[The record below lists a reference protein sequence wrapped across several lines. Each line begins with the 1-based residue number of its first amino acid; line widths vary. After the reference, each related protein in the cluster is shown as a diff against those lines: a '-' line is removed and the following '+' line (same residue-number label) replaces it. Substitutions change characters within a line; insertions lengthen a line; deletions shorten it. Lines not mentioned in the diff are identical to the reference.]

1 MTDVILTAFLL
12 TPFADLVNQFVSEAL
27 ELLYVGVVAVIAFQI
42 LVVIELLPR
51 VIHIKQLLLFSV
63 LAVLLSTTRLHT
75 QLSFFS

>member
-1 MTDVILTAFLL
+1 MTDVILAAFLL

-27 ELLYVGVVAVIAFQI
+27 ELLNIGVVAVIAFQI

-51 VIHIKQLLLFSV
+51 VIHIKQLLFFSV